1 MAKLV
6 VGIND
11 LATLHPDVAAEADGW
26 DPSTV
31 SAGSSKKLPWK
42 CSKGHTWK
50 TNPNERTHRTK
61 TSCPYCGNKKVWTG
75 FNDLQTLFPN
85 IAKEAD
91 GWDPSTV
98 LAGSN
103 TPMSWKC
110 KKGHKWEKSLAKR
123 ILGINCP
130 YCSNYKVLPGSNDLK
145 TLFPEIAKEADG
157 WDPSAI
163 VPGHT
168 KKLSWK
174 CSKNHKWN
182 ALVESRTRL
191 NTGCPYCSNRKCWTG
206 FNDLQTLFP
215 NIAKEADGW
224 DPSTVLAGS
233 HSKKL
238 WQCIKGHT
246 WHAQVR
252 SRASRNDSCP
262 YCSNR
267 KCWTGFNDLQ
277 TLFPNIAKEAD
288 GWDPSTVLAGS
299 NKPMSWKCKK
309 GHVWETKVYKRTGS
323 NGTNC
328 PYCSNQS
335 SKPEMRVFA
344 ELQSIF
350 KNIFSRKK
358 IDQVEIDIYL
368 SDHLLGIEYD
378 GYYYH
383 KNKDNLDYQK
393 NKFINSKG
401 ISLIRFREKPLK
413 KISPNDIY
421 VENNQIRKKDLNTL
435 LLIIQKESINLT
447 SSVSKKIEG
456 YIQNDH
462 FLNESLFKKYI
473 QNFPSPLP
481 ENSLQ
486 SKFPKI
492 AEEWHQTKNYPL
504 KPLNFTSGSHQ
515 KVWWQCQEFEEHT
528 WEAVIKNR
536 TLNGS
541 GCPFCYK
548 KRSRTC
554 P

>member
-1 MAKLV
+1 
-6 VGIND
+6 
-11 LATLHPDVAAEADGW
+11 
-26 DPSTV
+26 
-31 SAGSSKKLPWK
+31 
-42 CSKGHTWK
+42 
-50 TNPNERTHRTK
+50 
-61 TSCPYCGNKKVWTG
+61 
-75 FNDLQTLFPN
+75 
-85 IAKEAD
+85 
-91 GWDPSTV
+91 
-98 LAGSN
+98 
-103 TPMSWKC
+103 
-110 KKGHKWEKSLAKR
+110 
-123 ILGINCP
+123 
-130 YCSNYKVLPGSNDLK
+130 
-145 TLFPEIAKEADG
+145 
-157 WDPSAI
+157 
-163 VPGHT
+163 
-168 KKLSWK
+168 
-174 CSKNHKWN
+174 
-182 ALVESRTRL
+182 
-191 NTGCPYCSNRKCWTG
+191 
-206 FNDLQTLFP
+206 
-215 NIAKEADGW
+215 
-224 DPSTVLAGS
+224 
-233 HSKKL
+233 
-238 WQCIKGHT
+238 
-246 WHAQVR
+246 
-252 SRASRNDSCP
+252 
-262 YCSNR
+262 
-267 KCWTGFNDLQ
+267 
-277 TLFPNIAKEAD
+277 AD

-504 KPLNFTSGSHQ
+504 
-515 KVWWQCQEFEEHT
+515 
-528 WEAVIKNR
+528 
-536 TLNGS
+536 
-541 GCPFCYK
+541 
-548 KRSRTC
+548 
-554 P
+554 